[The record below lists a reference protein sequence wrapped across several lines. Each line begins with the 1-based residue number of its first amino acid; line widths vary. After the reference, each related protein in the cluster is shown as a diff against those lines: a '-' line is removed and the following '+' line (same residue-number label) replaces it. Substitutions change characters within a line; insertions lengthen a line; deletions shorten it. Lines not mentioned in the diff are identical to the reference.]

1 MYLCHGIGHLSV
13 EQFPCQ
19 RKRHWIKGVLGQ
31 ILARDAANFCRGR
44 QKFAGEGI
52 FPINSVEAQHTAM
65 EQFFIRSLFINYYV
79 RKSA

>member
-1 MYLCHGIGHLSV
+1 MHSAISV
-13 EQFPCQ
+13 PTKKALNQ
-19 RKRHWIKGVLGQ
+19 RGLGQ

-52 FPINSVEAQHTAM
+52 FPINSVEAQHTAHAM
-65 EQFFIRSLFINYYV
+65 DQFFLRSLFINYYV